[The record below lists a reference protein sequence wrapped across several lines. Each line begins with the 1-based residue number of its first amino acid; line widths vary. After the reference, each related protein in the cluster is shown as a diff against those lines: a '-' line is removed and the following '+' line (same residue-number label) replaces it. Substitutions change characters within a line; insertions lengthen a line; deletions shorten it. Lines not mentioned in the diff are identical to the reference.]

1 MRRAGAV
8 VVAALFVVGLGVGH
22 SAALTL
28 SRTGFELRSGSGWTT
43 LAEEQRYVDALDRA
57 SARVRVVVIG
67 RTLQRREIR
76 MLVVGQHRSQA
87 QIASG
92 SAALFVCTQHGNE
105 PAAREACLQRARDI
119 AATAASQTVLIIPTA
134 NPDGVAAN
142 TRANAAGVDVNRT
155 HDRLGSAEA
164 RAIAAVMSAYKP
176 DVLGDLHEYAAAG
189 EGRVRTRNDRSFPG
203 SVAPRVKALAIHLTH
218 RYQEPAIA
226 AGGYA
231 TAPYDAEVIPS
242 GLIAVS
248 ATEHIVSVLTETP
261 RAGRL
266 TRRQRVD
273 AQRRSIDGT
282 LRMLAARARDLA
294 AATAGPRSVS
304 R

>member
-1 MRRAGAV
+1 MP
-8 VVAALFVVGLGVGH
+8 
-22 SAALTL
+22 
-28 SRTGFELRSGSGWTT
+28 RTGFELRNGKGWTT
-43 LAEEQRYVDALDRA
+43 LAEEQRYVDALDSA
-57 SARVRVVVIG
+57 STRVRVVLIG
-67 RTLQRREIR
+67 TTLQRRAIR
-76 MLVVGQHRSQA
+76 MLVVGPPRSQA
-87 QIASG
+87 PIANG

-119 AATAASQTVLIIPTA
+119 ATSTSTQTVLVIPTA

-155 HDRLGSAEA
+155 HERLGSAEA
-164 RAIAAVMSAYKP
+164 RAIAAVMAAYKP

-189 EGRVRTRNDRSFPG
+189 EWRVRTRNDRSYPAA
-203 SVAPRVKALAIHLTH
+203 VTPRIKALAIHLTH
-218 RYQEPAIA
+218 RYQEPAIN

-231 TAPYDAEVIPS
+231 TASYAADVIPS

-248 ATEHIVSVLTETP
+248 ATKHIVSVLTETP

-266 TRRQRVD
+266 TPQQRVD

-282 LRMLAARARDLA
+282 LHMLGARGRDLA
-294 AATAGPRSVS
+294 AATAGPGPVAR
-304 R
+304 